1 MTDRFTV
8 LEEFNSEIEAE
19 ISRGQLEASGIQA
32 FVSKD
37 DVGGMRPHLQ
47 LSHGVRLMVSQEDL
61 ELAREILHGNFQSDS
76 HQESGSVTTET
87 WQCSGCGETL
97 EAQFTECWQCG
108 TSREGG

>member
-1 MTDRFTV
+1 MADHFVV
-8 LEEFNSEIEAE
+8 LEVYNSEIEAE
-19 ISRGQLEASGIQA
+19 IFRAQLEASGIEA

-47 LSHGVRLMVSQEDL
+47 LSHGVRLMVSREDM
-61 ELAREILHGNFQSDS
+61 ELAREILHGSIQGDLN
-76 HQESGSVTTET
+76 QESGLGTTET